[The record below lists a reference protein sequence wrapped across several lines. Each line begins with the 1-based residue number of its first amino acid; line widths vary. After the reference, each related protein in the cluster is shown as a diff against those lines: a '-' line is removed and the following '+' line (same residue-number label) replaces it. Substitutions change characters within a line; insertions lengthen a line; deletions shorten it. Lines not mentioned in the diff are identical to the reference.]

1 MIRFVTALLLG
12 WLALLPAAA
21 APGGAKTQV
30 RLLLA
35 ENFARPGTTVMA
47 GVELK
52 MPPRVHTYW
61 VNGGE
66 SGLPTEVAWKLPPGV
81 TAGAL
86 QWPVPEKFEADGIT
100 TYGYHGTILLLAP
113 LQLAADLK
121 PGALAIQAK
130 VSWLECEEMCI
141 PGDAEVKATLTIS
154 AESKASPAAEQLA
167 AAAKRLPQDGKALG
181 ISARWDGPAT
191 EKKRPLLVTWK
202 PAAKLESADFLPYA
216 GEGYE
221 VGAATVFSAAAGN
234 EAQLQ
239 LTVTRSGEQWPA
251 QVSGVLLQRMPGEK
265 EPQAHEV
272 RLDLGGAG
280 SESAIRNPQ
289 SAIPPAPASLGLLLQ
304 MLGLAFVGG
313 LILNIMPC
321 VFPVISLKILGF
333 VHQSH
338 DDPRRVLRMGLIY
351 AVGVLVS
358 FVVLAGL
365 VIAAK
370 SAGESASWGDQMQN
384 PVFTLALTV
393 VVLLVALNL
402 FGVFE
407 VTLGGGALNAASN
420 LAAKEGP
427 AGAFFNGVLAV
438 ALATPCTAPAMATAV
453 GWAFTQPAPLI
464 LLTFLA
470 VGLGLAFPYVL
481 LSWKPAWLKLLPRP
495 GAWMEHFK
503 QAMGFP
509 MLATVIWL
517 FWFNADAYGSR
528 GVLWLGMFLLSVAL
542 AAWVWGTFVQRGS
555 QRRGLAAAISLLLL
569 AGGYGYALEK
579 ELNWRHPAPPSTSG
593 DVVETWSGGTVIR
606 RWSAEA
612 VAKTRAEGRIVLVD
626 FTAKWCVTCQANKA
640 TSLEVAAVEARLKEL
655 NAVVLL
661 GDFTRKDPLI
671 AEELQ
676 RFQRAGVPLVLV
688 YPRAAAQPPIV
699 LPALLTPGIMLDAL
713 NAAAK

>member
-1 MIRFVTALLLG
+1 MNRPLILLLLG
-12 WLALLPAAA
+12 WLTALPAFA
-21 APGGAKTQV
+21 APGGVRTEA

-35 ENFARPGTTVMA
+35 ESTARPGSTVLA
-47 GVELK
+47 GIELK

-61 VNGGE
+61 LNAGD
-66 SGLPTEVAWKLPPGV
+66 SGMPTEVAWKLPPGV

-100 TYGYHGTILLLAP
+100 TYGYHGTVLLLTP
-113 LQLAADLK
+113 LQIAADLA
-121 PGALAIQAK
+121 PGPLEIQAK

-141 PGDAEVKATLTIS
+141 PGDAQVKATLTVG
-154 AESKASPAAEQLA
+154 AESKPSPAAAQFT
-167 AAAKRLPQDGKALG
+167 AAAKHLPQPGAALG
-181 ISARWDGPAT
+181 VTARWDGPAT
-191 EKKRPLLVTWK
+191 GKQRPLLLTWQPATK
-202 PAAKLESADFLPYA
+202 PTTADFLPYP
-216 GEGYE
+216 GKDFE
-221 VGAATVFSAAAGN
+221 VSPATTFSAAEGAGV
-234 EAQLQ
+234 QLR
-239 LTVTRSGEQWPA
+239 LAVTKSGDAWPA
-251 QVSGVLLQRMPGEK
+251 ALAGVLLQRLPGEK
-265 EPQAHEV
+265 EPQAYEV
-272 RLDLGGAG
+272 RLAPGRAN
-280 SESAIRNPQ
+280 SEAATRPPV
-289 SAIPPAPASLGLLLQ
+289 AALPPASGGFGLLLQ

-333 VHQSH
+333 VQQSH
-338 DDPRRVLRMGLIY
+338 ADPGRVLRMGLIY
-351 AVGVLVS
+351 AAGVLVS
-358 FVVLAGL
+358 FLVMAGL

-370 SAGESASWGDQMQN
+370 SAGQSASWGDQMQN

-407 VTLGGGALNAASN
+407 VTLGGGALNAASH

-470 VGLGLAFPYVL
+470 VGLGLACPYVL
-481 LSWKPAWLKLLPRP
+481 LSWQPAWLKLLPRP
-495 GAWMEHFK
+495 GAWMERFK

-509 MLATVIWL
+509 MLATVVWL

-569 AGGYGYALEK
+569 VGGYGYALEK
-579 ELNWRHPAPPSTSG
+579 ELNWRHPAPTSTAG
-593 DVVETWSGGTVIR
+593 DVVETWSGGTVVH
-606 RWSAEA
+606 RWSADA
-612 VAKTRAEGRIVLVD
+612 VAKARAEGRIVLVD

-671 AEELQ
+671 AAELQ

-688 YPRAAAQPPIV
+688 YPRAADQPPIV
-699 LPALLTPGIMLDAL
+699 LPALLTPGIVLDAL
-713 NAAAK
+713 TAAAK